1 MATTYKNLD
10 IYMMTHSSKDK
21 INEEQIDFGDYHS
34 WTGTDLKVFTDP
46 IDGSFHILKDMIFQ
60 IAATPIGGQTTTN
73 YYKSNT
79 DLIFKNI
86 NSYNYEITIL
96 YADYRVIKF
105 YTVQAPDKYLGYTNF
120 DDNFN
125 YNRTYSVSTYPWIK
139 LDTGSYRDR
148 RGDWDLNGNA
158 SGEGNHNQIQAL
170 CRSLKEAYKI
180 NGESVWPG
188 TYEGFIFAQNHDTKI
203 DQGEWKVYPPTLTN
217 NINRIE
223 VDRSNHGPLQIV
235 YQWPQLDYRFGGKYI
250 TSCDIK
256 PIVGTSNAYYQFSS
270 EYKTRFADNKKPNF
284 PERVEK
290 MGFTSLD
297 PLGKILQKPVET
309 FNQDSIKS
317 LEVSWADSSKKTCN
331 ITAHYDNYGD
341 SKKWTKIP
349 KKRTLGIRIRL
360 PGDNWR
366 QYGKYRVDHTVDYY
380 SPVQLPWGVYNT
392 VNKTINLYSSPTAI
406 QLPKYNCNWTWDKAR
421 QNRPWYSS
429 PNAVGVNIQSKQ
441 GGWNYIPQLKI
452 KFTNKYYY
460 AKISLENLLTNT
472 GANNSVSILFY
483 TGEYKSEH
491 GVNYLS
497 FNGTKDGN
505 INNPITISLTSS
517 GSFSE
522 QYGWKV
528 NSLKQVGHMNS
539 WDSNSIYRING
550 QKEFDDFYSFN
561 SWSDSS
567 NIGGTLHILNNIDL
581 FTHDGDNDK
590 YGGVET
596 IETTNFGDLFHVPN
610 NQLNGWIT
618 PCEGTSNYITLDW
631 SYNLVLKNR
640 LLPYTDDMFLPI
652 TDWTQRHYF
661 NGTDTKSQQNLHM
674 FANNKDTNK
683 NRAFDFGY
691 TVGVRVYN
699 ASNYRINNTP
709 LWDKPLG
716 DNQFLSGKNT
726 ITIRY
731 NKDNWNKVNDPA
743 SLLGAYRYRN
753 SMAWQFEDKSNTWLN
768 EYFTDESHLIAP
780 PVGLVLE

>member
-1 MATTYKNLD
+1 MATTYNNLD
-10 IYMMTHSSKDK
+10 DYLRNQEPIDSALLNQIEASSDFHKWNKD
-21 INEEQIDFGDYHS
+21 DF
-34 WTGTDLKVFTDP
+34 KVFKDSVN
-46 IDGSFHILKDMIFQ
+46 GYFHIPKDIIIKTEKKVGSITTTIGCKASEDAILKSTSAPFSRSS
-60 IAATPIGGQTTTN
+60 IAA
-73 YYKSNT
+73 
-79 DLIFKNI
+79 
-86 NSYNYEITIL
+86 L
-96 YADYRVIKF
+96 YTANATIKF
-105 YTVQAPDKYLGYTNF
+105 YNFRTPSDQAYLTYKNF
-120 DDNFN
+120 DSGFN
-125 YNRTYSVSTYPWIK
+125 YQQTYSVSAYPWIK
-139 LDTGSYRDR
+139 TGNYSYRDR
-148 RGDWDLNGNA
+148 LGDWDLNGNT
-158 SGEGNHNQIQAL
+158 SVSNNSTQGL
-170 CRSLKEAYKI
+170 CRTLKQGYKI
-180 NGESVWPG
+180 KNNSVWPG

-217 NINRIE
+217 SINRIE

-235 YQWPQLDYRFGGKYI
+235 YQWPQLDYCFGGKYI

-256 PIVGTSNAYYQFSS
+256 PIVGTSNAYYQFSG
-270 EYKTRFADNKKPNF
+270 EYKTRFADNKKPDF

-290 MGFTSLD
+290 MGFTSLE

-317 LEVSWADSSKKTCN
+317 LEVSWADNLKKTCN
-331 ITAHYDNYGD
+331 IIAHYDNYGD

-349 KKRTLGIRIRL
+349 KERTLGIRIRL

-380 SPVQLPWGVYNT
+380 SPIQLPWGVYNT

-429 PNAVGVNIQSKQ
+429 PNTVGVNIQSKQ

-491 GVNYLS
+491 GVNRLS
-497 FNGTKDGN
+497 FSGTKDG
-505 INNPITISLTSS
+505 NNPITISLTPSE
-517 GSFSE
+517 SFSE

-528 NSLKQVGHMNS
+528 NSLKQVGHMDS

-567 NIGGTLHILNNIDL
+567 NIGGSLHILNNIDL

-618 PCEGTSNYITLDW
+618 PCEGTSNYTTLDW

-652 TDWTQRHYF
+652 TDWTQRYYF
-661 NGTDTKSQQNLHM
+661 NGTDTTSGQNLHM

-683 NRAFDFGY
+683 NRTFDFGY

-731 NKDNWNKVNDPA
+731 NKDNWNRVNDPA
-743 SLLGAYRYRN
+743 SLWGAYRYRN
-753 SMAWQFEDKSNTWLN
+753 SMAWQFEDKSDTWLN